1 MKAKLTSRKLWL
13 AVGAVV
19 SLLIAEFTGVSVSP
33 EAIAGVAFL
42 VGTYILGQGL
52 VDKSVVTEQV
62 KVAGDTGRL
71 QMELY
76 ARNLES
82 QLEEIMAPAQEA
94 FVPSVVTEPPTEA

>member
-1 MKAKLTSRKLWL
+1 MKAKLTSRKLWV
-13 AVGAVV
+13 AIGAVI

-33 EAIAGVAFL
+33 EAIAGIAFL

-52 VDKSVVTEQV
+52 VDKDVMSEQV

-76 ARNLES
+76 ARNLEQ
-82 QLEEIMAPAQEA
+82 QLEQIIGEPAE
-94 FVPSVVTEPPTEA
+94 PESGLSVVPE

>member
-1 MKAKLTSRKLWL
+1 MKAKLASRKLWVAIGSVL
-13 AVGAVV
+13 AI
-19 SLLIAEFTGVSVSP
+19 LIAEFTGVNVSP

-42 VGTYILGQGL
+42 AATYIFGQGL
-52 VDKSVVTEQV
+52 VDKSVVSEQV

-82 QLEEIMAPAQEA
+82 QLEEIMAPAPELA
-94 FVPSVVTEPPTEA
+94 PVSPIEG

>member
-1 MKAKLTSRKLWL
+1 MKAKLSSRKLWV
-13 AVGAVV
+13 AIGSVIA
-19 SLLIAEFTGVSVSP
+19 LLVAEFTGVSVSP

-42 VGTYILGQGL
+42 AATYIFGQGL

-82 QLEEIMAPAQEA
+82 QLEQIMGAPTPEGLEL
-94 FVPSVVTEPPTEA
+94 VPPTEA

>member
-1 MKAKLTSRKLWL
+1 MKAKLASRKLWV
-13 AVGAVV
+13 AIGSVV
-19 SLLIAEFTGVSVSP
+19 SILIAELFGVNVSP

-42 VGTYILGQGL
+42 AGTYIFGQGL

-76 ARNLES
+76 ARNLET
-82 QLEEIMAPAQEA
+82 QLEEIMAITPEM
-94 FVPSVVTEPPTEA
+94 SVVPPIEG